1 MTQRKHQFVEGE
13 FYHIYNRGNSKQ
25 NIFLDIQDK
34 DRFSKLLY
42 LCNSLKNMNFR
53 DDIVERGIDAWDF
66 DRGEPIVSIG
76 AWVLM
81 SNHFHLYITIPPAAP
96 MSSVGEN
103 GVGGNGLENTRENAV
118 SLFMRKVLTSYV
130 KYFNKKYEHTG
141 GLFESNF
148 KSTSVDT
155 DEYAKHLFS
164 YINLNPVKIID
175 PEWKEKGIKDTQK
188 AKDFLKNYQWGSY
201 QDHIDVDRAQR
212 KILAAKD
219 FPEYF
224 ANVKIFEREIFD
236 WLLFTSP
243 KSDIGENRHGV
254 DRHFVE

>member
-1 MTQRKHQFVEGE
+1 MIQRKHEFVEGE
-13 FYHIYNRGNSKQ
+13 FYHLYNRGNSKQ
-25 NIFLDIQDK
+25 KIFLDIQDK

-42 LCNSLKNMNFR
+42 LHNSLKNINFR

-81 SNHFHLYITIPPAAP
+81 SNHFHIYITIPPAP

-103 GVGGNGLENTRENAV
+103 GVENIKENAV

-130 KYFNKKYEHTG
+130 KYFNKKYEHAG
-141 GLFESNF
+141 NLFESNF
-148 KSTSVDT
+148 KSTLVDT
-155 DEYAKHLFS
+155 DEYAKYLFS
-164 YINLNPVKIID
+164 YINLNPVKVID
-175 PEWKEKGIKDTQK
+175 PEWKEKGIKDVQK
-188 AKDFLKNYQWGSY
+188 AKDFLKNYQWSSY
-201 QDHIDVDRAQR
+201 QDYIGINRVQR
-212 KILAAKD
+212 KILTTKD

-224 ANVKIFEREIFD
+224 TNVKIFEREIFE

-243 KSDIGENRHGV
+243 KSDIGQRHRVNDKSYFKRSG
-254 DRHFVE
+254 